1 MQLPAV
7 KDIVLV
13 GGGHAHA
20 LVIRM
25 WAMNPVPGLRLTLIS
40 PQVYTPYS
48 GMLPGLVAGHYSFEQ
63 THIDLAKV
71 CAWAGVRFIQASAT
85 HIDANVKSIQL
96 QDRPNIEYDVCS
108 IDIGITPSQSIEGSK
123 EFAVPVKPIS
133 AFYSHWQT
141 LQNTLLNRKAQPHNK
156 TEPFKVAII
165 GGGAG
170 GIELITAME
179 YWASN
184 NNCHAQFTLLSR
196 GQSLLPNYPKS
207 LQKKLIH
214 HLSTNNIQLHLGFD
228 SQSISKDYICDG
240 HKKVAFDKVFYCT
253 QASAAP
259 WLKQSPLALNDQGF
273 IKVNNQLQSTSHQ
286 AVFAA
291 GDIAHQIDHPRPKAG
306 VYAVRCAPILFNNLI
321 NAALKKPLKDFK
333 PQEDFLSLLAL
344 GGKTALG
351 SRKPFSFSGDWVW
364 RWKNHIDVK
373 FMNMFHEL
381 PAMESMMNTH
391 VKATRKHSTL
401 DPILQTGL
409 GIKDIHELSMRC
421 GGCGG
426 KVGASVLSDVLNQLS
441 PYHHKDVI
449 VGLDSPDDAA
459 VLNIPADKKLVQ
471 TIDHL
476 KTFIDDPYLFGQL
489 SALHALSDAFAMNA
503 TPHSAQALVQLPLAS
518 EAIQRRDMLQ
528 VMQGAIKVLNEHQ
541 CSLVG
546 GHTSEDTQLNVGFCI
561 NAVAETSELLHK
573 KGAKKGQVLIL
584 TQPLGTGTLFAAH
597 MRGLALGLDINAALE
612 HMLKSNQEAATI
624 FQEFKASACTDV
636 TGFGLLGHLV
646 EMLKGDTL
654 TGEGLGACLYLNNLP
669 ALPGT
674 QQLLQAGIT
683 SSLQPQNARLR
694 RAIYNQEIGIN
705 HINYPL
711 LFDPQ
716 TCGGLLATVDTAQAQ
731 SCLKALQ
738 ASGYE
743 RAVIIGEVIEQ
754 PTAGIVILNA
764 LKN

>member
-48 GMLPGLVAGHYSFEQ
+48 GMLPGLVAGHYNFEQ

-85 HIDANVKSIQL
+85 HIDAQLKSIHL

-108 IDIGITPSQSIEGSK
+108 VDIGITPSQSIEGSK

-141 LQNTLLNRKAQPHNK
+141 LQNTLLSHKSQANK
-156 TEPFKVAII
+156 KSEPFKVAII

-179 YWASN
+179 YWASQN
-184 NNCHAQFTLLSR
+184 SCHAQFTLLSR
-196 GQSLLPNYPKS
+196 GQSLLPDYPKP
-207 LQKKLIH
+207 LQKKLLKH
-214 HLSTNNIQLHLGFD
+214 FSNNNIQLHLGFD
-228 SQSISKDYICDG
+228 SQTISQSHSKSYVHD
-240 HKKVAFDKVFYCT
+240 KQQKVAFDKVFYCT

-259 WLKQSPLALNDQGF
+259 WLKQSQLALNVQGF

-286 AVFAA
+286 EVFAA
-291 GDIAHQIDHPRPKAG
+291 GDIAHQVEHPRPKAG
-306 VYAVRCAPILFNNLI
+306 VYAVRSAPILFNNLI
-321 NAALKKPLKDFK
+321 NAALDKPLKSFE
-333 PQEDFLSLLAL
+333 PQKDFLSLLAL
-344 GGKTALG
+344 GGKIALG
-351 SRKPFSFSGDWVW
+351 SRKPFSFAGAWVW

-373 FMNMFHEL
+373 FMNLFHDL
-381 PAMESMMNTH
+381 PPMVKNIKRNMSNTH
-391 VKATRKHSTL
+391 VTL
-401 DPILQTGL
+401 DPILQKEL

-426 KVGASVLSDVLNQLS
+426 KVGASVLSDVLNQLK
-441 PYHHKDVI
+441 PYRHKDII

-503 TPHSAQALVQLPLAS
+503 APHSAQALVQLPLAS

-528 VMQGAIKVLNEHQ
+528 VMQGAIKVLNEHN

-561 NAVAETSELLHK
+561 NAVAQTSDLLHK

-597 MRGLALGLDINAALE
+597 MRGLAQGLDINAALK
-612 HMLKSNQEAATI
+612 HMLQSNQEAATI
-624 FQEFKASACTDV
+624 FQQFNASACTDV

-646 EMLKGDTL
+646 EMLKADTL
-654 TGEGLGACLYLNNLP
+654 NVEGLGACLHLNKLP
-669 ALPGT
+669 TLSGAQSLM
-674 QQLLQAGIT
+674 QAGIS

-694 RAIYNQEIGIN
+694 HAIYNQHIDTN

-716 TCGGLLATVDTAQAQ
+716 TCGGLLATVDAQQAQA
-731 SCLKALQ
+731 CLNALQ
-738 ASGYE
+738 TSGYE
-743 RAVIIGEVIEQ
+743 KAAIIGEVTELPESGLI
-754 PTAGIVILNA
+754 ILDTH
-764 LKN
+764 